1 MADETR
7 KQTLTAELDTAR
19 TNLAGYATA
28 LRRDLSIGARLKS
41 GVARNP
47 LAWFGAAAVIGL
59 VLSRIPVR
67 GRKVVIKG
75 SAIRNDQAVKAG
87 KAAFFLAAL
96 KFGLDFAKP
105 MIMTWIKN
113 QMMNRKAS
121 RPTTAR

>member
-1 MADETR
+1 MADQTR

-19 TNLAGYATA
+19 THLAGYMTA
-28 LRRDLSIGARLKS
+28 LRHDLSVGARLKS

-59 VLSRIPVR
+59 VLSRISLP

-75 SAIRNDQAVKAG
+75 PAIRNDQAAKAG
-87 KAAFFLAAL
+87 KAAFVLTAL

-113 QMMNRKAS
+113 QMLNRKAS
-121 RPTTAR
+121 RSASVN